1 MAPVD
6 FEKDLQERLR
16 SREVQPREDSWD
28 RIEARLEAETPARK
42 PGSGKWKYLVAA
54 SVVFLLGFFLLQETT
69 VDEPTSDAIV
79 ESPETGVPETKDI
92 PETKEASKL
101 IKGSGVPLSDSRNP
115 VVMTDKEDQNPM
127 DRKTRSDVN
136 VTSTD
141 IAVTG
146 EYNKSLTQA
155 DLSDR
160 SLADLTPEVQ
170 DDLKIPDTEWVT
182 SDTNREDG
190 IDDAEVDALLSEA
203 LQVVENKGVPR
214 DSTSLNPAALLGEV
228 ESELDQT
235 FREQILK
242 KLKTGFSKVR
252 TAVADRSQ

>member
-6 FEKDLQERLR
+6 FEKELQDRLR

-28 RIEARLEAETPARK
+28 RIEARLEAEIPARK

-69 VDEPTSDAIV
+69 MEVPTSDAIV
-79 ESPETGVPETKDI
+79 ESPETAVPETKDV
-92 PETKEASKL
+92 PEANDASTL
-101 IKGSGVPLSDSRNP
+101 IRGSGIAPSDSRDP
-115 VVMTDKEDQNPM
+115 VVMTDKDDQNPGEP
-127 DRKTRSDVN
+127 KTRAER
-136 VTSTD
+136 
-141 IAVTG
+141 AVPG
-146 EYNKSLTQA
+146 DKNESLIQP

-160 SLADLTPEVQ
+160 SLATLTPEVQ
-170 DDLKIPDTEWVT
+170 DDLKIPDGQWVAV
-182 SDTNREDG
+182 DPNPEDG
-190 IDDAEVDALLSEA
+190 PDDAEVDALLSEA
-203 LQVVENKGVPR
+203 LQVVENKGVPK
-214 DSTSLNPAALLGEV
+214 DTTSLNPAALLGEV

>member
-6 FEKDLQERLR
+6 FEKELQDRLR

-28 RIEARLEAETPARK
+28 RIEARLEVKSPARK
-42 PGSGKWKYLVAA
+42 WGFGKWKYLAAA

-69 VDEPTSDAIV
+69 VGVPTYDAVV
-79 ESPETGVPETKDI
+79 ESPEPVVPETKDV
-92 PETKEASKL
+92 PETKGVPEPTR
-101 IKGSGVPLSDSRNP
+101 GSGISPTDPQKPL
-115 VVMTDKEDQNPM
+115 VLTDTEAQNSM
-127 DRKTRSDVN
+127 GRKTRSDMN
-136 VTSTD
+136 MTSTD

-146 EYNKSLTQA
+146 ENNKFLTQP

-160 SLADLTPEVQ
+160 SLAALTPEVR
-170 DDLKIPDTEWVT
+170 DDLKIPDGPWV
-182 SDTNREDG
+182 SVDPNREDG
-190 IDDAEVDALLSEA
+190 LEDAEVEALLSEA
-203 LQVVENKGVPR
+203 LEVVENKGVPR
-214 DSTSLNPAALLGEV
+214 DTTSLNPAALLGEV

-252 TAVADRSQ
+252 TAVADRSE